1 MKLSNFFLL
10 IIAILILNPRIDW
23 ESLKTRPKTIVSCS
37 TGWSLQFGK
46 GLLGV
51 YSLETA
57 STFRSSTF
65 LKKYSPRDNLDKYK
79 SLNQQQAK
87 SIIMRPCE
95 WHKNEINIFNF
106 NNLLKSISLSTRN
119 AEIDPQID

>member
-23 ESLKTRPKTIVSCS
+23 ESLKTRPKSIVSCS

-46 GLLGV
+46 GLLGL

-65 LKKYSPRDNLDKYK
+65 LKKYSPRDTLNKYK
-79 SLNQQQAK
+79 SLNQEQAK

-95 WHKNEINIFNF
+95 WTETWNVYI
-106 NNLLKSISLSTRN
+106 
-119 AEIDPQID
+119 